1 MKNILFTVGFTQK
14 SAKEFF
20 NILEVNKIQLVADVR
35 LNNRGQLAGF
45 TKERD
50 LIFFL
55 SLFNIDYAH
64 WKDFAPTRELRKKF
78 HSDGDFSKYKKG
90 YLSLLDSR
98 MAVDHLNETIIRE
111 RRICLLCSEPQAD
124 RCHRRLAAEK
134 IASSFTDIQ
143 IVHL

>member
-1 MKNILFTVGFTQK
+1 MKNTLFTIGFTQK

-20 NILEVNKIQLVADVR
+20 NILQVNKIQLIADVR

-45 TKERD
+45 TKEKD

-78 HSDGDFSKYKKG
+78 HSDGNFSEYKKG
-90 YLSLLDSR
+90 YLSLLDRR
-98 MAVDHLNETIIRE
+98 MALAKLDSTILSN
-111 RRICLLCSEPQAD
+111 RRICLLCSEPKPD
-124 RCHRRLAAEK
+124 RCHRRIAAEI
-134 IASSFTDIQ
+134 IASSFKSMEIL
-143 IVHL
+143 HL